1 MSVRSDNFHDIL
13 AMITASDKKGV
24 VAFMRSQGINV
35 NANSDVRVV
44 YKSLHTALVSSE
56 KFKNN
61 FVNWASS
68 RYQSQNNASGEF
80 DPLATQSGGFTPM
93 STQFG
98 TNLKEDDFV
107 NMGHEA
113 NAGGQF
119 DPMNTQSGG
128 FSPISTQMGTNLK
141 EDDFAN
147 MGHEANASGEFDP
160 MNTQSGGFTPIST
173 QFGTNLKE
181 DDFANASG
189 QFDPMNTQRGGFSPI
204 STQMGTNL
212 KEDDF
217 ANMGHEANASGEFDP
232 MNTQSGGFTPI
243 STQFG
248 TNLKEDDFANM
259 GHEANAG
266 GYSNFA
272 DLFKADTPYDPS
284 IEGSGSKIGNL
295 IRGINIG
302 DTISNGIDIW
312 KTSETSKQQQKV
324 IDGQI
329 KAKEL
334 ELQALAEQGKI
345 TQQQL
350 QAQLELARL
359 QKNAPQSTVVLYV
372 IGGIVLLAGIGTA
385 VYFATRKK

>member
-80 DPLATQSGGFTPM
+80 DPLATQS
-93 STQFG
+93 
-98 TNLKEDDFV
+98 
-107 NMGHEA
+107 
-113 NAGGQF
+113 
-119 DPMNTQSGG
+119 
-128 FSPISTQMGTNLK
+128 
-141 EDDFAN
+141 
-147 MGHEANASGEFDP
+147 
-160 MNTQSGGFTPIST
+160 
-173 QFGTNLKE
+173 
-181 DDFANASG
+181 
-189 QFDPMNTQRGGFSPI
+189 GGFSPI

>member
-93 STQFG
+93 STQF
-98 TNLKEDDFV
+98 
-107 NMGHEA
+107 
-113 NAGGQF
+113 
-119 DPMNTQSGG
+119 
-128 FSPISTQMGTNLK
+128 
-141 EDDFAN
+141 
-147 MGHEANASGEFDP
+147 
-160 MNTQSGGFTPIST
+160 
-173 QFGTNLKE
+173 
-181 DDFANASG
+181 
-189 QFDPMNTQRGGFSPI
+189 
-204 STQMGTNL
+204 GTNL

>member
-44 YKSLHTALVSSE
+44 YKSLPTALVSSE

-61 FVNWASS
+61 FVNWGSS
-68 RYQSQNNASGEF
+68 RYQSQNNASG
-80 DPLATQSGGFTPM
+80 
-93 STQFG
+93 
-98 TNLKEDDFV
+98 
-107 NMGHEA
+107 
-113 NAGGQF
+113 QF
-119 DPMNTQSGG
+119 DPMNTQS
-128 FSPISTQMGTNLK
+128 
-141 EDDFAN
+141 
-147 MGHEANASGEFDP
+147 
-160 MNTQSGGFTPIST
+160 
-173 QFGTNLKE
+173 
-181 DDFANASG
+181 
-189 QFDPMNTQRGGFSPI
+189 GGFSPI

>member
-98 TNLKEDDFV
+98 TNLKEDEFV
-107 NMGHEA
+107 
-113 NAGGQF
+113 
-119 DPMNTQSGG
+119 
-128 FSPISTQMGTNLK
+128 
-141 EDDFAN
+141 
-147 MGHEANASGEFDP
+147 
-160 MNTQSGGFTPIST
+160 
-173 QFGTNLKE
+173 
-181 DDFANASG
+181 
-189 QFDPMNTQRGGFSPI
+189 
-204 STQMGTNL
+204 
-212 KEDDF
+212 
-217 ANMGHEANASGEFDP
+217 NMGHEANASGEFDP

>member
-119 DPMNTQSGG
+119 DPMNTQS
-128 FSPISTQMGTNLK
+128 
-141 EDDFAN
+141 
-147 MGHEANASGEFDP
+147 
-160 MNTQSGGFTPIST
+160 
-173 QFGTNLKE
+173 
-181 DDFANASG
+181 
-189 QFDPMNTQRGGFSPI
+189 GGFSPI

>member
-24 VAFMRSQGINV
+24 VAFMRSQGINA

-61 FVNWASS
+61 FINWATS
-68 RYQSQNNASGEF
+68 RYQSQSNASGEF

-98 TNLKEDDFV
+98 TNLKEDDFA

-113 NAGGQF
+113 NAGGEF

-128 FSPISTQMGTNLK
+128 FTPMSTQMGTNLK

-160 MNTQSGGFTPIST
+160 MNTQSGGFTP
-173 QFGTNLKE
+173 
-181 DDFANASG
+181 
-189 QFDPMNTQRGGFSPI
+189 M

-217 ANMGHEANASGEFDP
+217 ANASGEFDP
-232 MNTQSGGFTPI
+232 MNTQSGGFSPI
-243 STQFG
+243 STQMG
-248 TNLKEDDFANM
+248 TNLKQDDFVNM

-266 GYSNFA
+266 GFSNFS
-272 DLFKADTPYDPS
+272 DLFQADTPYDPN
-284 IEGSGSKIGNL
+284 IAGSGSKIGNFF
-295 IRGINIG
+295 RGINIG
-302 DTISNGIDIW
+302 DRISDGVDIW
-312 KTSETSKQQQKV
+312 TTSEKNKQEQK
-324 IDGQI
+324 ILDGQI

-334 ELQALAEQGKI
+334 ELKALAEQGKI
-345 TQQQL
+345 TQKQL
-350 QAQLELARL
+350 ETQLELARL
-359 QKNAPQSTVVLYV
+359 GKNAPQSTVVLYV